1 VLCLSHAGRGRIVTR
16 VAGADEILI
25 AGAGALGS
33 VVGGLLA
40 AGGWPVTL
48 LGRPAHLDAVC
59 ASGLAI
65 DGLFGTHRV
74 RGLRCATDAAR
85 LEGPFAVVL
94 LAVKAYDTAAMAAAV
109 GPHLAG
115 DGFLLSLQNGLGN
128 LEAAARA
135 VGAERVLGARV
146 IFGAE
151 LVAPGHARVT
161 VYADPVLVGSPDPG
175 DARRRDAAAQWA
187 TALSAAGVPAK
198 PTEALVAELW
208 AKVLYNAA
216 LNPLGAL
223 LGLPY
228 GDLPADR
235 DTRMIMDAVI
245 EEAFAVARAEGVAL
259 AWPDAAAY
267 RAVFYGR
274 LVPSTAAHR
283 SSMLQDIERGRPTEI
298 DAINGQVAARGAAH
312 GVPTPVNATLAR
324 LIRAR
329 THAGP
334 PRKDTRWN
342 P

>member
-1 VLCLSHAGRGRIVTR
+1 M
-16 VAGADEILI
+16 AGADEILI

-40 AGGWPVTL
+40 AAGWPVTL
-48 LGRPAHLDAVC
+48 LGRPAHMEAIG

-65 DGLFGTHRV
+65 DGLFGTHRI
-74 RGLRCATDAAR
+74 RGLGCATDPAQLDGPYAAV
-85 LEGPFAVVL
+85 FMT
-94 LAVKAYDTAAMAAAV
+94 VKAYDTAAMAAAV
-109 GPHLAG
+109 APHLAR

-128 LEAAARA
+128 VEAAERA
-135 VGAERVLGARV
+135 LGAARVLGARV
-146 IFGAE
+146 IFGSE

-161 VYADPVLVGSPDPG
+161 VYADPVLIGSPDPT
-175 DARRRDAAAQWA
+175 DARRQDAAARWA
-187 TALSAAGVPAK
+187 AELSAAGIPAK
-198 PTEALVAELW
+198 LTGALTAELW

-223 LGLPY
+223 LGVPY

-245 EEAFAVARAEGVAL
+245 EEAFAVARAEGVEL

-267 RAVFYGR
+267 RDVFYGR

-283 SSMLQDIERGRPTEI
+283 PSMLQDIERGRPTEI

-329 THAGP
+329 TRVGR
-334 PRKDTRWN
+334 PREDTRWSA
-342 P
+342 

>member
-1 VLCLSHAGRGRIVTR
+1 LSHAGRGRIVTR

-40 AGGWPVTL
+40 AAGWPVTL
-48 LGRPAHLDAVC
+48 LGRPAHMEAIG

-65 DGLFGTHRV
+65 DGLFGTHRI
-74 RGLRCATDAAR
+74 RGLGCATDPAQLDGPYAAV
-85 LEGPFAVVL
+85 FMT
-94 LAVKAYDTAAMAAAV
+94 VKAYDTAAMAAAV
-109 GPHLAG
+109 APHLAR

-128 LEAAARA
+128 VEAAERA
-135 VGAERVLGARV
+135 LGAARVLGARV
-146 IFGAE
+146 IFGSE

-161 VYADPVLVGSPDPG
+161 VYADPVLIGSPDPT
-175 DARRRDAAAQWA
+175 DARRQDAAARWA
-187 TALSAAGVPAK
+187 AELSAAGIPAK
-198 PTEALVAELW
+198 LTGALTAELW

-223 LGLPY
+223 LGVPY
-228 GDLPADR
+228 GDLPVDR

-245 EEAFAVARAEGVAL
+245 EEAFAVARAEGVEL
-259 AWPDAAAY
+259 AWPDASGY

-329 THAGP
+329 TRVGR
-334 PRKDTRWN
+334 PREDTRWSA
-342 P
+342 

>member
-1 VLCLSHAGRGRIVTR
+1 M
-16 VAGADEILI
+16 AGADEVLI

-40 AGGWPVTL
+40 AAGWPVTL
-48 LGRPAHLDAVC
+48 LGRPAHMEAVG
-59 ASGLAI
+59 ARGLAI

-74 RGLRCATDAAR
+74 HGLRCATDPAR
-85 LEGPFAVVL
+85 LDGPYAAVFMT
-94 LAVKAYDTAAMAAAV
+94 VKAYDTAATAAAV
-109 GPHLAG
+109 APCLAR

-128 LEAAARA
+128 VEAAERA
-135 VGAERVLGARV
+135 AGASRVLGARV

-151 LVAPGHARVT
+151 LVAPGHVRVT
-161 VYADPVLVGSPDPG
+161 VYADPVLIGSPDPS
-175 DARRRDAAAQWA
+175 DTRRREAAARWA
-187 TALSAAGVPAK
+187 AELSAAGIPAK
-198 PTEALVAELW
+198 LTGALVAELW

-223 LGLPY
+223 LGVPY

-245 EEAFAVARAEGVAL
+245 EEAFAVARAEGVEL

-267 RAVFYGR
+267 RDVFYGR

-298 DAINGQVAARGAAH
+298 DAINGQVAARGAVH

-329 THAGP
+329 TRVGP
-334 PRKDTRWN
+334 PRGDERWSA
-342 P
+342 